1 VNQPQPQQVAP
12 PPPIAAAPI
21 SRGPAPLPVQA
32 SAPAPVPQAPP
43 PLNFI
48 AQGGGQMDH
57 DLATFQKTVEQSVV
71 AEQHTEK
78 IVVETASVA
87 TGGLAVGYVL
97 WLIRGGYLLSS
108 LLSSM
113 PAWRLVDPLPILDYL
128 DDEGRDDRNHEDED
142 ESLEELLKKGRR
154 SRAESI

>member
-1 VNQPQPQQVAP
+1 V
-12 PPPIAAAPI
+12 PIAAP
-21 SRGPAPLPVQA
+21 
-32 SAPAPVPQAPP
+32 APAPAQALVTAPSAA

-48 AQGGGQMDH
+48 AQGGQLDR
-57 DLATFQKTVEQSVV
+57 DLATVQTKVV
-71 AEQHTEK
+71 QQVAAETG
-78 IVVETASVA
+78 IVV

-108 LLSSM
+108 LLTSM

-128 DDEGRDDRNHEDED
+128 DDESAADKSREDED

-154 SRAESI
+154 SRA